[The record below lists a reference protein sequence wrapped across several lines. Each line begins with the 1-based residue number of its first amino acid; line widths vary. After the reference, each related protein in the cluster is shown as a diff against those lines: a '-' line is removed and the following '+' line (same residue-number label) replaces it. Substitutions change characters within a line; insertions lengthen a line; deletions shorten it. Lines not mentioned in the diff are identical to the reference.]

1 MSSIYLAHVRD
12 KHKRRVGSSG
22 GFTRAVFEHAIR
34 IGWVDGVWMAKAP
47 RNAVYITKQN
57 VDEIWACGFASV
69 YKKVHYTSSANDG
82 VFLLPCQINN
92 DTKYKLCIS
101 PLCGGVL
108 QDSPIDDSIV
118 SYKHGDMWPKFNLI
132 TKSGKQPTAY
142 QKSKTLQQCQ
152 QCKLVTPLKQPHMM
166 VADPWQ
172 LLNPKRMQNG
182 WTLVKL
188 FDDNLQSLLTSAD
201 VELINLKESVWTLHI
216 DAFKK
221 GHNR

>member
-1 MSSIYLAHVRD
+1 
-12 KHKRRVGSSG
+12 
-22 GFTRAVFEHAIR
+22 
-34 IGWVDGVWMAKAP
+34 
-47 RNAVYITKQN
+47 
-57 VDEIWACGFASV
+57 
-69 YKKVHYTSSANDG
+69 
-82 VFLLPCQINN
+82 
-92 DTKYKLCIS
+92 
-101 PLCGGVL
+101 
-108 QDSPIDDSIV
+108 
-118 SYKHGDMWPKFNLI
+118 
-132 TKSGKQPTAY
+132 
-142 QKSKTLQQCQ
+142 
-152 QCKLVTPLKQPHMM
+152 MM